1 MRTIVLM
8 GMLSIGY
15 MTTYAFSGSGL
26 GTEKDP
32 YLVTNADELFEVRNE
47 LTAHYRQTCDIDL
60 TTWIK
65 DESPTYGWA
74 PIGTQSLPFE
84 GSFDGANFSIK
95 GLKIN
100 RSNQDY
106 VGLFGYARNGTIKN
120 VCLLNPVVEGGCFVG
135 ALVGFMASVSGDANF
150 YIENNTIQGG
160 KISANSST
168 SIVGGLIG
176 GVVVSYSSSSASLIC
191 GNYVTANVCGYNT
204 GGIAGCLST
213 YSGDYS
219 THYIN
224 ICDNIYNGEIISENY
239 AAGIALLSTY
249 WPFSVSGHF
258 NYTRPSFLRNIVLG
272 TITANGSA
280 CGIINSGNAST
291 AGSATNN
298 VCIAESLTSNSAVY
312 RVSDAGYT
320 SNYACIT
327 TAGYVNGKPTVFED
341 NAYNGTGYGIKT
353 LMRQSTYEGMGFD
366 FTNTWTIDEGKS
378 YPYFLRQSKVPTVT
392 SFTSGSKANIAG
404 TADGYGKIYVFINDA
419 LYETDIVDGQWS
431 LSVGNVSPG
440 TQAMVSARTVGKAP
454 SVMTTAQAIA
464 TVIEPDIETGDAN
477 GDGAVDAV
485 DVVSI
490 INYILGK
497 PSSSF
502 NEKNADA
509 NGDGQILVDDAV
521 ETVNIIMNKQ

>member
-47 LTAHYRQTCDIDL
+47 LTACYRQTCDIDL

-74 PIGTQSLPFE
+74 PIGTYSLPFE
-84 GSFDGANFSIK
+84 GSYDGANFSIK

-100 RSNQDY
+100 RSNQNY
-106 VGLFGYARNGTIKN
+106 VGLFGYAQNGTIKN
-120 VCLLNPVVEGGCFVG
+120 VCLLNPIVEGGCYVG
-135 ALVGFMASVSGDANF
+135 SLVGFTTTKGNANF
-150 YIENNTIQGG
+150 YIGNNIIQGG

-176 GVVVSYSSSSASLIC
+176 EATSYSSSASLIC
-191 GNYVTANVCGYNT
+191 GNYVIANVCGYNT
-204 GGIAGCLST
+204 GGIAGCVAIS
-213 YSGDYS
+213 SGNYNYNYKY
-219 THYIN
+219 YID
-224 ICDNIYNGEIISENY
+224 IRDNIFNGKIISGNY
-239 AAGIALLSTY
+239 AAGIVLLLTSSATFYFTY
-249 WPFSVSGHF
+249 PGIS
-258 NYTRPSFLRNIVLG
+258 NNITFG
-272 TITANGSA
+272 TITANDCT
-280 CGIINSGNAST
+280 CGIIYSGGIPSSNPSV
-291 AGSATNN
+291 TNN

-312 RVSDAGYT
+312 RVSDAGYV

-341 NAYNGTGYGIKT
+341 NAYNGISYGIKT

-464 TVIEPDIETGDAN
+464 SAIEPDIETGDAN
-477 GDGAVDAV
+477 GDGAIDAV

-502 NEKNADA
+502 NEKNADT